1 MRRNLFPVLAAVLAL
16 SAGPGAAG
24 RVAAEELGDAARRI
38 TVVGS
43 AQVDAAPDLATITAG
58 VETRA
63 STAAEALT
71 TTATAMAA
79 VAAAL
84 SDKGVAPADMQTSQL
99 SVEPVWATDGGS
111 DGTPPAVVGYSAT
124 NLVTVRVRRVD
135 DLGAIIDAL
144 GKAGANRMFGIAF
157 DLADQTPAFDS
168 ARERAV
174 ADARARAELYAR
186 AAGVKLGSVMWISE
200 SSGGPG
206 PMMLRAEAMASDM
219 PVSAGSVT
227 VSAQV
232 EIVFAI
238 E

>member
-1 MRRNLFPVLAAVLAL
+1 MRRTFFPVLAAVLAL
-16 SAGPGAAG
+16 SAGSGAIG
-24 RVAAEELGDAARRI
+24 RAHAEEAADTARRI

-71 TTATAMAA
+71 STANAMSA

-84 SDKGVAPADMQTSQL
+84 SDKGIAPADMQTSQL
-99 SVEPVWATDGGS
+99 SVDPVWATDNGS
-111 DGTPPAVVGYSAT
+111 DGTPPAVVGYAAT
-124 NLVTVRVRRVD
+124 NMVTVRVRKVD

-174 ADARARAELYAR
+174 ADARHRAELYAS
-186 AAGVKLGSVMWISE
+186 AAGVKLGSVMRISE

-206 PMMLRAEAMASDM
+206 PMMLRADAMASAM

-232 EIVFAI
+232 EVVYAI

>member
-1 MRRNLFPVLAAVLAL
+1 MRRNIFPVLAAVLAL
-16 SAGPGAAG
+16 SAGPGTTGRALAQEAG
-24 RVAAEELGDAARRI
+24 DTVRRI

-58 VETRA
+58 VEARA
-63 STAAEALT
+63 SSAAEALASN
-71 TTATAMAA
+71 ATAMSA
-79 VAAAL
+79 VVKAL
-84 SDKGVAPADMQTSQL
+84 SEQEIAPADMQTSQL
-99 SVEPVWATDGGS
+99 SVEPVWATDSGS

-144 GKAGANRMFGIAF
+144 GKAGANRMFGIGF

-174 ADARARAELYAR
+174 ADARHRAELYAR
-186 AAGVKLGSVMWISE
+186 AAGVKLGSVMRISE

-232 EIVFAI
+232 EVVFAI

>member
-16 SAGPGAAG
+16 SAGSWAAG
-24 RVAAEELGDAARRI
+24 RAHAEEAGDAARQI

-63 STAAEALT
+63 ATAAEALT
-71 TTATAMAA
+71 SNATAMSA
-79 VAAAL
+79 VVKAL
-84 SDKGVAPADMQTSQL
+84 SEKNIAPADMQTSQL
-99 SVEPVWATDGGS
+99 SVEPVWATDNGS

-124 NLVTVRVRRVD
+124 NMVTVQVRKVD

-144 GKAGANRMFGIAF
+144 GKAGMNRMFGIAF
-157 DLADQTPAFDS
+157 DLADQTAAYDA

-174 ADARARAELYAR
+174 ADARHRAELFAK
-186 AAGVKLGSVMWISE
+186 AAGVKLGSVMRMSK
-200 SSGGPG
+200 SVAGPG
-206 PMMLRAEAMASDM
+206 PMMLRAEAMSASM

-227 VSAQV
+227 VSAQIEV
-232 EIVFAI
+232 VFAI